1 MREDV
6 PVDILVVDDDPRK
19 LVALEA
25 ILSDIC
31 DNVVKAGSG
40 REALKCLL
48 RHDFA
53 VILLDLNMPMMDGF
67 ETAALIRQRRRSEHT
82 PIIFVTAFGD
92 ETHSV
97 RGYSLGA
104 VDYIIAP
111 IVPEVLRTK
120 VGVFVELFR
129 TAEQLRRKS
138 LALEQRATQL
148 HRLTQASLAINA
160 ADSPAAILDLVTAHA
175 RTSLQAHRATG
186 YIAIDEDRTYRAVS
200 ESDACAALGEAPQMS
215 EGSAA
220 RAIPICDRLVRI
232 PRSAP
237 EALRHPS
244 LVRGHLA
251 TPLSVRDRR
260 HLGVLEVHGKQEGDF
275 TVEDGDL
282 LLQLAQM
289 ATIAIENIL
298 YAEERETNRL
308 KDEFLAIISH
318 ELRTPLGAIL
328 TWTRMLR
335 RPNVEAAT
343 LERGIDVIERNAK
356 AQAQLVGDLLDMSR
370 IITGKLRLE
379 LQPIDMRTVV
389 KAALDSL
396 APAAQAKAIEITSR
410 VPPSAVPVIGDPE
423 RLQQILGNLLGNAVK
438 FTPKSGRVTM
448 SLERSDTEVEISVS
462 DTGKGISPAFLPHV
476 FDRFRQADSSTTRSH
491 GGLGLGLAIVRKLAL
506 LHGGGVRADSPGE
519 GLGATFT
526 VTLSLAPQA
535 VSVFGRET
543 APFWPAR
550 SSTPATGA
558 SAAATALDGLRVLVV
573 DDDADGREAVALVL
587 AGAGAKVS
595 TAASVRSAITSIDD
609 WLPDVV
615 VSDIAM
621 PLEDGYVFIERL
633 RHLVTERGLSIP
645 AIALTAYARAEDRAR
660 ALAAGYLEHLVKPVE
675 PAHLLSVLATLAAP
689 ARLGEVRPATAP
701 SSSDPSLA
709 GRAARVLLTTESR

>member
-1 MREDV
+1 MRENV
-6 PVDILVVDDDPRK
+6 PVDVLVVDDDPRK

-31 DNVVKAGSG
+31 DNVVKAASG

-53 VILLDLNMPMMDGF
+53 VILLDLNMPGMDGF
-67 ETAALIRQRRRSEHT
+67 ETAALIRQRSRSEHT

-92 ETHSV
+92 ETHSA

-129 TAEQLRRKS
+129 TAEQLRRQS
-138 LALEQRATQL
+138 HALEQRATQL

-160 ADSPAAILDLVTAHA
+160 ADSPAAILELATTHA
-175 RTSLQAHRATG
+175 RTNLQAHRALG
-186 YIAIDEDRTYRAVS
+186 YIAIDEERTYRAA
-200 ESDACAALGEAPQMS
+200 SDSDECQALREDAPGLARS
-215 EGSAA
+215 RAEGG
-220 RAIPICDRLVRI
+220 RTWDRLVRV
-232 PRSAP
+232 PRGAP
-237 EALRHPS
+237 EAQGQPTLLRG
-244 LVRGHLA
+244 LLA
-251 TPLSVRDRR
+251 TPLSVRGRR
-260 HLGVLEVHGKQEGDF
+260 NLGVLEVQGKREGDF
-275 TVEDGDL
+275 TADDGDL
-282 LLQLAQM
+282 LVQLAQM
-289 ATIAIENIL
+289 ATIAIENML

-308 KDEFLAIISH
+308 KDEFLATISH

-335 RPNVEAAT
+335 RANVEPAT

-379 LQPIDMRTVV
+379 LQPIDLRTVV
-389 KAALDSL
+389 KTALESL
-396 APAAQAKAIEITSR
+396 APVAQAKAIEITSR
-410 VPPSAVPVIGDPE
+410 VPAAAVPVVGDPE
-423 RLQQILGNLLGNAVK
+423 RLQQILNNLLGNAIK
-438 FTPKSGRVTM
+438 FTPGAGRITL
-448 SLERSDTEVEISVS
+448 SLERSETTAEIAVS

-476 FDRFRQADSSTTRSH
+476 FDRFRQGDSSTTRSH

-506 LHGGGVRADSPGE
+506 LHGGSVRAESPGE

-535 VSVFGRET
+535 ANAV
-543 APFWPAR
+543 AR
-550 SSTPATGA
+550 SWLARSTPPATDA
-558 SAAATALDGLRVLVV
+558 SGVATVLDGVRVLVV

-587 AGAGAKVS
+587 AGAGAEVS
-595 TAASVRSAITSIDD
+595 TAASVRLALTAIEH
-609 WLPDVV
+609 WPPDVV

-621 PLEDGYVFIERL
+621 PLEDGYVFIEQL
-633 RHLVTERGLSIP
+633 RHLVAERGLNIP

-675 PAHLLSVLATLAAP
+675 PTQLLSVLAALAAP
-689 ARLGEVRPATAP
+689 GRLGEVR
-701 SSSDPSLA
+701 
-709 GRAARVLLTTESR
+709 RAQASRLV

>member
-1 MREDV
+1 MREGV

-31 DNVVKAGSG
+31 DNVVKAASG

-53 VILLDLNMPMMDGF
+53 VILLDLNMPGMDGF
-67 ETAALIRQRRRSEHT
+67 ETAALIRQRSRSEHT

-92 ETHSV
+92 ETHSA

-129 TAEQLRRKS
+129 TAEQLRRQS
-138 LALEQRATQL
+138 HVLEQRATQL

-160 ADSPAAILDLVTAHA
+160 ADSPATILELVTTHA
-175 RTSLQAHRATG
+175 RTTLQAHRVRG
-186 YIAIDEDRTYRAVS
+186 YIAIDEERTYRAT
-200 ESDACAALGEAPQMS
+200 SDSRECAALREDRNGRPAEEVPPCA
-215 EGSAA
+215 
-220 RAIPICDRLVRI
+220 RLVRI
-232 PRSAP
+232 PREAP
-237 EALRHPS
+237 EAQRQPPLLRG
-244 LVRGHLA
+244 LLA

-260 HLGVLEVHGKQEGDF
+260 NLGALEVQGKREGDF
-275 TVEDGDL
+275 TAEDGDL

-298 YAEERETNRL
+298 YAEEREANRL
-308 KDEFLAIISH
+308 KDEFLATISH

-328 TWTRMLR
+328 TWTRLLR
-335 RPNVEAAT
+335 RADLEVAT

-379 LQPIDMRTVV
+379 LQPIDVRAVV
-389 KAALDSL
+389 KTALESV
-396 APAAQAKAIEITSR
+396 APVAQAKAIEITSR
-410 VPPSAVPVIGDPE
+410 VPPTAVPVIGDAE
-423 RLQQILGNLLGNAVK
+423 RLQQILGNLLGNAIK
-438 FTPKSGRVTM
+438 FTPRSGRVTLA
-448 SLERSDTEVEISVS
+448 LERSETKVEISVS

-506 LHGGGVRADSPGE
+506 LHGGSVHADSPGE

-535 VSVFGRET
+535 ANALGQ
-543 APFWPAR
+543 
-550 SSTPATGA
+550 
-558 SAAATALDGLRVLVV
+558 AAAPSWVERPSVSPSDATVAPTALDGLRVLVV

-587 AGAGAKVS
+587 AGAGAEVS
-595 TAASVRSAITSIDD
+595 TAASVRLALNAIDH

-633 RHLVTERGLSIP
+633 RRLMAERGLHIP
-645 AIALTAYARAEDRAR
+645 AVALTAYARAEDRAR

-675 PAHLLSVLATLAAP
+675 PAHLLSVLAAVATP
-689 ARLGEVRPATAP
+689 GRPGDVRPAAAP
-701 SSSDPSLA
+701 HSSEPSVA
-709 GRAARVLLTTESR
+709 GSAARVLLTTDIR

>member
-1 MREDV
+1 MREGV

-31 DNVVKAGSG
+31 DNVVKAASG
-40 REALKCLL
+40 REALRCLL

-53 VILLDLNMPMMDGF
+53 VILLDLNMPGMDGF
-67 ETAALIRQRRRSEHT
+67 ETAALIRQRSRSEHT

-92 ETHSV
+92 ETHSA

-129 TAEQLRRKS
+129 TAEQLRRQS
-138 LALEQRATQL
+138 HVLEQRATQL
-148 HRLTQASLAINA
+148 RRLTQASLAINA
-160 ADSPAAILDLVTAHA
+160 ADSPATILELVTTHA
-175 RTSLQAHRATG
+175 RTTLQAHRVRG
-186 YIAIDEDRTYRAVS
+186 YIAIDEERTYRAT
-200 ESDACAALGEAPQMS
+200 SDSRECAALREDRNGRPAEEVPPCA
-215 EGSAA
+215 
-220 RAIPICDRLVRI
+220 RLVRI
-232 PRSAP
+232 PREAP
-237 EALRHPS
+237 EAQRQPPLLRG
-244 LVRGHLA
+244 LLA

-260 HLGVLEVHGKQEGDF
+260 NLGALEVQGKREGDF
-275 TVEDGDL
+275 TAEDGDL

-308 KDEFLAIISH
+308 KDEFLATISH

-328 TWTRMLR
+328 TWTRLLR
-335 RPNVEAAT
+335 RADLEVAT

-379 LQPIDMRTVV
+379 LQPIDVRAVV
-389 KAALDSL
+389 KTALESV
-396 APAAQAKAIEITSR
+396 APVAQAKAIEITSR
-410 VPPSAVPVIGDPE
+410 VPPTAVPVIGDAE
-423 RLQQILGNLLGNAVK
+423 RLQQILGNLLGNAIK
-438 FTPKSGRVTM
+438 FTPRSGRVTLA
-448 SLERSDTEVEISVS
+448 LERSETKVEISVS

-506 LHGGGVRADSPGE
+506 LHGGSVHADSPGE

-535 VSVFGRET
+535 ANALGQ
-543 APFWPAR
+543 
-550 SSTPATGA
+550 
-558 SAAATALDGLRVLVV
+558 AAAPSWVERPSVSPSDATVAPTALDGLRVLVV

-587 AGAGAKVS
+587 AGAGAEVS
-595 TAASVRSAITSIDD
+595 TAASVQLALNAIDH
-609 WLPDVV
+609 WLPDIV

-633 RHLVTERGLSIP
+633 RRLMAERGLHIP
-645 AIALTAYARAEDRAR
+645 AVALTAYARAEDRAR

-675 PAHLLSVLATLAAP
+675 PAHLLSVLAAVATP
-689 ARLGEVRPATAP
+689 GRPGDVRPAAAP
-701 SSSDPSLA
+701 HSSEPSVA
-709 GRAARVLLTTESR
+709 GSAARVLLTTDIR

>member
-53 VILLDLNMPMMDGF
+53 VILLDLNMPVMDGF

-129 TAEQLRRKS
+129 TAEQLRARS
-138 LALEQRATQL
+138 AAVAHRAAPL
-148 HRLTQASLAINA
+148 PRLTQASLATNPA
-160 ADSPAAILDLVTAHA
+160 GSPAAILDLVTVHA

-260 HLGVLEVHGKQEGDF
+260 NLGVLEVHGKQEGDF

-396 APAAQAKAIEITSR
+396 APVAQAKAIEITSR
-410 VPPSAVPVIGDPE
+410 VPPTAVPVIGDPE

-550 SSTPATGA
+550 SSAPATGA

-675 PAHLLSVLATLAAP
+675 PAHLLSVLAALAAP
-689 ARLGEVRPATAP
+689 ARLGEVRPAPAP
-701 SSSDPSLA
+701 SSSAPSLA

>member
-31 DNVVKAGSG
+31 DNVVKAASG

-53 VILLDLNMPMMDGF
+53 VILLDLNMPGMDGF
-67 ETAALIRQRRRSEHT
+67 ETAALIRQRSRSEHT

-92 ETHSV
+92 ETHSA

-129 TAEQLRRKS
+129 TAEQLRRQS
-138 LALEQRATQL
+138 HVLEQRATQL

-160 ADSPAAILDLVTAHA
+160 ADSPATILELVTTHA
-175 RTSLQAHRATG
+175 RTTLQAHRVRG
-186 YIAIDEDRTYRAVS
+186 YIAIDEERTYRAT
-200 ESDACAALGEAPQMS
+200 SDSRECAALREDRNGRPAEEVPPCA
-215 EGSAA
+215 
-220 RAIPICDRLVRI
+220 RLVRI
-232 PRSAP
+232 PREAP
-237 EALRHPS
+237 EAQRQPPLLRG
-244 LVRGHLA
+244 LLA

-260 HLGVLEVHGKQEGDF
+260 NLGALEVQGKREGDF
-275 TVEDGDL
+275 TAEDGDL

-308 KDEFLAIISH
+308 KDEFLATISH

-328 TWTRMLR
+328 TWTRLLR
-335 RPNVEAAT
+335 RADLEVAT

-379 LQPIDMRTVV
+379 LQPIDVRAVV
-389 KAALDSL
+389 KTALESV
-396 APAAQAKAIEITSR
+396 APVAQAKAIEITSR
-410 VPPSAVPVIGDPE
+410 VPPTAVPVIGDAE
-423 RLQQILGNLLGNAVK
+423 RLQQILGNLLGNAIK
-438 FTPKSGRVTM
+438 FTPRSGRVTLA
-448 SLERSDTEVEISVS
+448 LERSETKVEISVS

-506 LHGGGVRADSPGE
+506 LHGGSVHADSPGE

-535 VSVFGRET
+535 ANALGQ
-543 APFWPAR
+543 
-550 SSTPATGA
+550 
-558 SAAATALDGLRVLVV
+558 AAAPSWVERPSVSPSDATVAPTALDGLRVLVV

-587 AGAGAKVS
+587 AGAGAEVS
-595 TAASVRSAITSIDD
+595 TAASVRLALNAIDH
-609 WLPDVV
+609 WLPDIV

-633 RHLVTERGLSIP
+633 RRLMAERGLHIP
-645 AIALTAYARAEDRAR
+645 AVALTAYARAEDRAR

-675 PAHLLSVLATLAAP
+675 PAHLLSVLAAVATP
-689 ARLGEVRPATAP
+689 GRPGDVRPAAAP
-701 SSSDPSLA
+701 HSSEPSVA
-709 GRAARVLLTTESR
+709 GSAARVLLTTDIR

>member
-31 DNVVKAGSG
+31 DNVVKAASG

-53 VILLDLNMPMMDGF
+53 VILLDLNMPGMDGF
-67 ETAALIRQRRRSEHT
+67 ETAALIRQRSRSEHT

-92 ETHSV
+92 ETHSA

-129 TAEQLRRKS
+129 TAEQLRRQS
-138 LALEQRATQL
+138 HVLEQRATQL

-160 ADSPAAILDLVTAHA
+160 ADSPATILELVTTHA
-175 RTSLQAHRATG
+175 RTTLQAHRVRG
-186 YIAIDEDRTYRAVS
+186 YIAIDEERTYRAT
-200 ESDACAALGEAPQMS
+200 SDSRECAALREDRNGRPAEEVPPCA
-215 EGSAA
+215 
-220 RAIPICDRLVRI
+220 RLVRI
-232 PRSAP
+232 PREAP
-237 EALRHPS
+237 EAQRQPPLLRG
-244 LVRGHLA
+244 LLA

-260 HLGVLEVHGKQEGDF
+260 NLGALEVQGKREGDF
-275 TVEDGDL
+275 TAEDGDL

-308 KDEFLAIISH
+308 KDEFLATISH

-328 TWTRMLR
+328 TWTRLLR
-335 RPNVEAAT
+335 RADLEVAT

-379 LQPIDMRTVV
+379 LQPIDVRAVV
-389 KAALDSL
+389 KTALESV
-396 APAAQAKAIEITSR
+396 APVAQAKAIEITSR
-410 VPPSAVPVIGDPE
+410 VPPTAVPVIGDAE
-423 RLQQILGNLLGNAVK
+423 RLQQILGNLLGNAIK
-438 FTPKSGRVTM
+438 FTPRSGRVTLA
-448 SLERSDTEVEISVS
+448 LERSETKVEISVS

-506 LHGGGVRADSPGE
+506 LHGGSVHADSPGE

-535 VSVFGRET
+535 ANALGQ
-543 APFWPAR
+543 
-550 SSTPATGA
+550 
-558 SAAATALDGLRVLVV
+558 AAAPSWVERPSVSPSDATVAPTALDGLRVLVV

-587 AGAGAKVS
+587 AGAGAEVS
-595 TAASVRSAITSIDD
+595 TAASVRLALNAIDH

-633 RHLVTERGLSIP
+633 RRLMAERGLHIP
-645 AIALTAYARAEDRAR
+645 AVALTAYARAEDRAR

-675 PAHLLSVLATLAAP
+675 PAHLLSVLAAVATP
-689 ARLGEVRPATAP
+689 GRPGDVRPAAAP
-701 SSSDPSLA
+701 HSSEPSVA
-709 GRAARVLLTTESR
+709 GSAARVLLTTDIR